1 MEEEEYVLGLI
12 NVIMQ
17 PNPHIITYA
26 IILIKLP
33 GEYTAPTT
41 GKKRTDISPV
51 SDGAIQL
58 VCPYI
63 IHSTHEQTSTV

>member
-1 MEEEEYVLGLI
+1 MEEEDYVLGLI
-12 NVIMQ
+12 NIIMQ
-17 PNPHIITYA
+17 PNPQIITFA
-26 IILIKLP
+26 IILEPL
-33 GEYTAPTT
+33 GEYRAPTT